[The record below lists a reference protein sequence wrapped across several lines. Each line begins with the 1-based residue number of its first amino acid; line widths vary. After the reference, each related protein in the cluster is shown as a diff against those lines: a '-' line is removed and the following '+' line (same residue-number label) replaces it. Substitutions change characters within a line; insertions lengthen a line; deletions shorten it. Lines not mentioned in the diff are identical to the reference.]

1 MYRTFALIL
10 TLGGFLVVGEYSISY
25 FNPAQT
31 TATSITMNATIM
43 QCYNHIDQGTRYL
56 LGDHKGMLYILVLE
70 ISNNAGSSSNRLIPV
85 SGLKLESL
93 GTISI
98 PEALVYLDNDHA
110 FVGSHLGDSQLVQL
124 HANPDEQGEYVE
136 IMETFTN
143 IAPVLDFEVV
153 DLEGQGQVL
162 FHLSVISKLLESL

>member
-1 MYRTFALIL
+1 M
-10 TLGGFLVVGEYSISY
+10 VVGEYSISY

-31 TATSITMNATIM
+31 TAISITMNATIM

-70 ISNNAGSSSNRLIPV
+70 INNNAGSSSNRFIPV

-124 HANPDEQGEYVE
+124 HENPDEQGEYVE

-162 FHLSVISKLLESL
+162 FHSFVYCELLESSGDLISPLTMFLFYV